1 MLVERLRW
9 EYDTTTTGDPF
20 KLNNDYR
27 SRYVRKIVAEY
38 PDLADAFETR
48 TLRAA

>member
-1 MLVERLRW
+1 VGVRHEPR
-9 EYDTTTTGDPF
+9 TATVAI
-20 KLNNDYR
+20 NNSYR